1 MAADV
6 VLGADLDMRDVA
18 KAFGTMPGEAA
29 KAAKKAT
36 AAINKAFRE
45 TEKAARDAAKVQKE
59 AAKEAAKAQREAA
72 RATREAAAA
81 SKAQMDAFKAGVAT
95 FAAFG
100 AAAIGAAKAAF
111 DLANASS
118 QMVDEFA
125 LLSAS
130 TGLSAG
136 TLLAM
141 GQAAARSGGDM
152 STATTALKGF
162 VGLAQDAATGSVEAA
177 DKFARLG
184 VAVQNSD
191 GSLRDMDRVLPEVL
205 DAIKALPSE
214 TERAAAAVDVFG
226 SRGASLAA
234 ALGEGSVALDAAREE
249 TAAFA
254 AALEDAKESSAA
266 MDASMAALNLQLD
279 TAKVKLG
286 SELTPAVTDAITV
299 FGFLVEQSDD
309 LDTSLG
315 SLRVAFGS
323 LKESAIVAAGP
334 LGSLVSLIES
344 AAATLG
350 VSADAI
356 EKSKEAQ
363 KAANDAVEDGVEV
376 GEKAVRVEAKKAT
389 ATGEAAAAKKK
400 QAAAE
405 REAEA
410 AAKDQA
416 AAQEAIEKAAHK
428 AQLAQLDGT
437 DLVIAKRD
445 EELAK
450 IDELFAKTDG
460 NAEAFAAAEALRAAA
475 NKEANDAI
483 LSSTLETSELIL
495 ADIDANKEAQLAADE
510 ATTASA
516 KAARDARLDAFSS
529 VLAASQDLVSAVGA
543 LQDQE
548 LQAQIDNTKKG
559 SEARKKLLL
568 KQFQQEKGLAL
579 VHAAINTAL
588 GVTAALGA
596 APPPVNFVLAGLTA
610 AAGAVTIGTISAKQ
624 PPTFHTGGTRFAPDE
639 VSATVLSN
647 ESVLTRTG
655 TTSAGGP
662 EGVRRMNRGEAQ
674 APVMVQMRYKHR
686 IFNTFVEDNL
696 RLSGSPLSKAI
707 GGARGRRGI
716 K

>member
-1 MAADV
+1 MADV

-18 KAFGTMPGEAA
+18 KAFGTMPDMAA
-29 KAAKKAT
+29 KESKKA
-36 AAINKAFRE
+36 AAEVSKAFRE
-45 TEKAARDAAKVQKE
+45 AKKAARDAAREQ
-59 AAKEAAKAQREAA
+59 AAGAKAAAAAQREAA

-100 AAAIGAAKAAF
+100 AAAVGAAKAAF

-125 LLSAS
+125 LLTAS
-130 TGLSAG
+130 TGLSTG

-141 GQAAARSGGDM
+141 GQAAARSGGDL

-191 GSLRDMDRVLPEVL
+191 GTLRDMDRVLPEVL

-234 ALGEGSVALDAAREE
+234 ALGDGSVALDAARAE
-249 TAAFA
+249 TAGFA

-299 FGFLVEQSDD
+299 FGFLVEKSDD
-309 LDTSLG
+309 LEASLG
-315 SLRVAFGS
+315 SLKGAFGS

-334 LGSLVSLIES
+334 LGSLVALIES

-350 VSADAI
+350 IAADAI
-356 EKSKEAQ
+356 EETEEAQ
-363 KAANDAVEDGVEV
+363 KAANEAVQDAAEV
-376 GEKAVRVEAKKAT
+376 GDQAVRIEEKRTTSTKKATEAKK
-389 ATGEAAAAKKK
+389 E

-410 AAKDQA
+410 VVRDQA
-416 AAQEAIEKAAHK
+416 AALEAIEKAAHK
-428 AQLAQLDGT
+428 AQLAQLDGI
-437 DLVIAKRD
+437 DQVIAKRD
-445 EELAK
+445 DELAK
-450 IDELFAKTDG
+450 IDEMLAMTDG
-460 NAEAFAAAEALRAAA
+460 SAEAFAAAETLRAAA
-475 NKEANDAI
+475 NQEANDAI
-483 LSSTLETSELIL
+483 LTSTLETSELIL
-495 ADIDANKEAQLAADE
+495 ADIESNKEAQLAADA
-510 ATTASA
+510 ATIASA
-516 KAARDARLDAFSS
+516 KAMRDDRLDAFSA
-529 VLAASQDLVSAVGA
+529 VLAASQKVVSAVGD
-543 LQDQE
+543 LQNQE

-559 SEARKKLLL
+559 SAARKELLL
-568 KQFQQEKGLAL
+568 KQFEQEKGLAL
-579 VHAAINTAL
+579 VHAAINTAM

-596 APPPVNFVLAGLTA
+596 AAPPVNFVLAGLTA
-610 AAGAVTIGTISAKQ
+610 AAGAITIGTISSKQ
-624 PPTFHTGGTRFAPDE
+624 APTFHTGGTRFAPDE
-639 VSATVLSN
+639 VSATVLRN

-655 TTSAGGP
+655 TASAGGP
-662 EGVRRMNRGEAQ
+662 EAVRRMNRGEAQ

-686 IFNTFVEDNL
+686 VFNTFVEDNL